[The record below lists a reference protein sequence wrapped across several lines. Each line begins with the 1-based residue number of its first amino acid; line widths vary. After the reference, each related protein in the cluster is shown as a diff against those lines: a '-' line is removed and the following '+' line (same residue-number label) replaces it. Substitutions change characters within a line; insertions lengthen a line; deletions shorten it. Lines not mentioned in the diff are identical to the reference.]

1 MNVDITERQINMKLL
16 DSAIKAYKAEN
27 DCAKV
32 YIFMNKETAKV
43 FTLSHDFELFTNW
56 SYSIFSYLENNVY
69 IDDLSV
75 FKSVINIYIVF

>member
-1 MNVDITERQINMKLL
+1 MNVDITKRQIDMKLL

-43 FTLSHDFELFTNW
+43 FTLSHDFKTFTNW
-56 SYSIFSYLENNVY
+56 SYSIFTYLENNVY
-69 IDDLSV
+69 IDDNLKYGEV
-75 FKSVINIYIVF
+75 VIK

>member
-1 MNVDITERQINMKLL
+1 MNVDITKRQIDMKLL

-43 FTLSHDFELFTNW
+43 FTLSHDFKTFTNW
-56 SYSIFSYLENNVY
+56 SYSIFTYLDNNVY
-69 IDDLSV
+69 IDDNLKYGEV
-75 FKSVINIYIVF
+75 VIK

>member
-1 MNVDITERQINMKLL
+1 MNVDITKRQIDMELL

-32 YIFMNKETAKV
+32 YIFMNTETAET
-43 FTLSHDFELFTNW
+43 FTFSHSFELFTNR

-69 IDDLSV
+69 IDDTLKYGEV
-75 FKSVINIYIVF
+75 VIK